1 MRRDSTLG
9 LAMRPSAS
17 RRRSTLVSVGL
28 GISIVPASLQRIQ
41 MDGLVYRRLRGPTR
55 LIAPLMLAS
64 RRGDPSVAV
73 GHYLDLVKRAA
84 KDFSVDEF
92 CRSRKRKIIRSSRAG
107 S

>member
-1 MRRDSTLG
+1 
-9 LAMRPSAS
+9 
-17 RRRSTLVSVGL
+17 
-28 GISIVPASLQRIQ
+28 

-64 RRGDPSVAV
+64 RRGDPSAAV
-73 GHYLDLVKRAA
+73 RHYLNLVKRAA
-84 KDFSVDEF
+84 KDFSVDEI